1 MIIIAVLPFKP
12 ERIIAKRS
20 CIPAHGHQSFTCMI
34 SHRRVHC
41 EAGAL
46 LRPQSFQYQLT
57 VPLIK
62 FNTHWF
68 EILAKG
74 FRVWANSNAAKVD

>member
-1 MIIIAVLPFKP
+1 
-12 ERIIAKRS
+12 
-20 CIPAHGHQSFTCMI
+20 
-34 SHRRVHC
+34 VHS

-46 LRPQSFQYQLT
+46 LRPQSFQYRLA
-57 VPLIK
+57 VPLASTAPIK

-74 FRVWANSNAAKVD
+74 FRVWANSKAAKVD